1 MDLKRLKIRYSTNI
15 ISGLFVVTVFFLSG
29 TGAIGIPPSY
39 ARKIIV
45 EIIIPIISNNGDNN
59 IIEAFS
65 KTVASAGRPRREG
78 TRNRSVQGST

>member
-1 MDLKRLKIRYSTNI
+1 MMDLKRLKIRYSTNI

-59 IIEAFS
+59 IIEVFS
-65 KTVASAGRPRREG
+65 KTSELPERITKFNQFSYFR
-78 TRNRSVQGST
+78 